1 MKDDYLPWEIHLL
14 LCIDSLWLW
23 FLLLQAW
30 FAENKGVLKS
40 RKIRLTFI
48 IIFNQIDWQNYE
60 SFEIKTVETLT

>member
-14 LCIDSLWLW
+14 QCTDSLWLW

-40 RKIRLTFI
+40 RKISLTFI

-60 SFEIKTVETLT
+60 SFEIKTVETN

>member
-1 MKDDYLPWEIHLL
+1 MKDDYLPWEINLL
-14 LCIDSLWLW
+14 LCADSLWLW